1 MKFCVQGHNKSI
13 TALTVARSETHGTKI
28 FSASHDGLVVR
39 WNVDGREMDNV
50 TGNNHTNQVQTLAAN
65 SKGVVASIGL
75 DDTLRLLNSSWES
88 YE

>member
-1 MKFCVQGHNKSI
+1 M
-13 TALTVARSETHGTKI
+13 TVARHDGQGTRI

-39 WNVDGREMDNV
+39 WSADGKEMENI
-50 TGNNHTNQVQTLAAN
+50 TGSGHTNQVQALASN
-65 SKGVVASIGL
+65 SRGLVASIGL